1 MLTRCNYS
9 FANTSAVI
17 GDSISKSAEDRYGG
31 EAKELVE
38 QSRDTVGNIGKVA
51 VDAALGT
58 SVVWQAGEAAVGA
71 AKAGQ
76 VKDKDSEKEDAK
88 DGMED
93 VKI

>member
-1 MLTRCNYS
+1 M
-9 FANTSAVI
+9 
-17 GDSISKSAEDRYGG
+17 
-31 EAKELVE
+31 
-38 QSRDTVGNIGKVA
+38 GNVGKVA
-51 VDAALGT
+51 VDAVLGT

-76 VKDKDSEKEDAK
+76 VKDKESDKKLEKEEN